1 MQFHREMRDSDD
13 NSATSVADASVTTA
27 ETVYRT
33 SREIQYSKK
42 LKQHR
47 VSVKTEADTN
57 SVNPT
62 SKYYQKKAIKQE
74 YAKAKR
80 ASSNTANASEIASKA
95 AKTAAEK
102 AKQAV
107 SYVANHKGTFVVL
120 GCILALLLTVTSMI
134 SSCSVLLQGAVG
146 SLGMTTYTST
156 EEDMREVEAAY
167 VAMEV
172 ELQEKLENYETMYPD
187 YDEYIIS
194 GTVLGHDSYVLTSI
208 LSAVYGEYTLLDVQS
223 TLNSIF
229 DMQYMLTEEI
239 AVIDDYSICT
249 VTLTCT
255 PLDELVETLLTEE
268 QLERYEIYMT
278 TSGNYP
284 EIFTETEV

>member
-1 MQFHREMRDSDD
+1 
-13 NSATSVADASVTTA
+13 
-27 ETVYRT
+27 
-33 SREIQYSKK
+33 
-42 LKQHR
+42 
-47 VSVKTEADTN
+47 
-57 SVNPT
+57 
-62 SKYYQKKAIKQE
+62 
-74 YAKAKR
+74 
-80 ASSNTANASEIASKA
+80 
-95 AKTAAEK
+95 
-102 AKQAV
+102 
-107 SYVANHKGTFVVL
+107 
-120 GCILALLLTVTSMI
+120 
-134 SSCSVLLQGAVG
+134 
-146 SLGMTTYTST
+146 
-156 EEDMREVEAAY
+156 MREVEAAY

-194 GTVLGHDSYVLTSI
+194 GTVLGHEPYVLTSI
-208 LSAVYGEYTLLDVQS
+208 LSAVYGEYTLSDVQS